1 MKTPKWLPAA
11 AAVGGIAG
19 VLYIL
24 TNRASLQRAAYRSAS
39 SSYASAQAAA
49 GRAGVNL
56 PGLDFS
62 GLLPEPTY
70 TADEGRVAMY
80 GAQLAEALA
89 GINWTNPVRQQTSV
103 PNASGSP
110 FGVQF
115 GYEF

>member
-24 TNRASLQRAAYRSAS
+24 TNRASLQRAAYRNATSAYS
-39 SSYASAQAAA
+39 SAQAAA
-49 GRAGVNL
+49 GGAGINL

-70 TADEGRVAMY
+70 TSDENRVAMY

-89 GINWTNPVRQQTSV
+89 GINWTNPTTQRTNV

-110 FGVQF
+110 FGVQ
-115 GYEF
+115 YEYGF

>member
-19 VLYIL
+19 LAYLL
-24 TNRASLQRAAYRSAS
+24 TNRAALQRAAYRNVS
-39 SSYASAQAAA
+39 SGYASAQAAA
-49 GRAGVNL
+49 GSAGINL

-70 TADEGRVAMY
+70 TPEENRVAMY

-89 GINWTNPVRQQTSV
+89 GINWTNPTQQRTNV

-110 FGVQF
+110 FGVQYGF
-115 GYEF
+115 GL